1 MTAPPRAGDPT
12 VPGSRFASVLAGR
25 FHLMGL
31 IGVGAMGA
39 VYRARDLELGE
50 TVALKMLRPELVGSR
65 DMLELF
71 RREVRLARRVTHPN
85 VARIYDIGEHDQVSF
100 LTMQYVEGES
110 LAALLERREPIA
122 IARAIAITRDILA
135 GLWAAHDAGVLHRD
149 LKPGNVL
156 VTPEGRAVVTDFGVA
171 RAADSAPDETGG
183 LMVGTPLYMAPEQM
197 EGGAL
202 DARADLYA
210 VGVVLFE
217 MLTGQR
223 PIEGKSTMAVATTRL
238 TEPPPDPR
246 TLRPELSEALAK
258 VVLRLMAR
266 QPEDRFASAAEATV
280 ALATVEADEGLAT
293 VRWSAASVVTP
304 PGSAPPRAT
313 AAAPDPG
320 QRILVAVLPF
330 TNLGPPGE
338 EYLSDGVTDDVIDG
352 LSRSALLRVRPRG
365 AVMSYRGSDT
375 DPRKAG
381 LALGVHV
388 VVEGSVRRL
397 GERVRVT
404 ARLVS
409 VTDGFVLYSA
419 RFDRPAGE
427 ILQVADEATAAVAE
441 ALTAAMPDRTGHRP
455 ADPEVVDLYMRA
467 RHAFHAFSGSSIVEA
482 IRLLEEALA
491 RHPDDPA
498 LLAAYALA
506 VARRWIF
513 IQESDP
519 GIDALEVAERAV
531 ALAPDLGEPALARAA
546 VLSQLGHI
554 RAAVPDLC
562 RALVAAPHLADA
574 HELLGRLLLEVDRID
589 QGIERLELAMAI
601 EPHMVRARQECARGH
616 ALAGQ
621 LDRAL
626 AELESIERSPT
637 LTTITMRVRLALWQH
652 DDAALGSLGQAAA
665 ALPDLHGFV
674 QQIIARD
681 RFHIEQTAAPEIR
694 APARATPR
702 LLPPDPGRGRRLPRA
717 VGCGDPRHRAGGRL
731 RAHRHRLAR
740 PLPAPGAAAPQ
751 ARDPAPARHGRDPG
765 RRPAGGDRDR
775 PGSPARRRRRVSASA
790 QSPPPATRGRRTR
803 KRVVPPLRSARTLP
817 PWSDI
822 VRSTIASPRPVPL
835 ALVVK
840 NGSKIGA
847 PSDGSPGPLSA
858 TTMSMLL
865 PSSDR
870 PRATLPGPGPL
881 AAASMAFSTRL

>member
-1 MTAPPRAGDPT
+1 MAAPPRPGDPT
-12 VPGSRFASVLAGR
+12 VPGSRFASVVAGR

-65 DMLELF
+65 DMLEVF

-85 VARIYDIGEHDQVSF
+85 VARIYDIGEHDQVLF
-100 LTMQYVEGES
+100 LTMEYVEGDS
-110 LAALLERREPIA
+110 LATLLERHGPMPVE
-122 IARAIAITRDILA
+122 RAIALTRDILA

-171 RAADSAPDETGG
+171 RAADSAPEETGG
-183 LMVGTPLYMAPEQM
+183 LIVGTPLYMAPEQM
-197 EGGAL
+197 EGGRL

-217 MLTGQR
+217 MLTGRR
-223 PIEGKSTMAVATTRL
+223 PIEGKSTLAVASVRL

-246 TLRPELSEALAK
+246 SVRPALSEPLAQ
-258 VVLRLMAR
+258 VVLRLLAR
-266 QPEDRFASAAEATV
+266 RPEDRFASAAEATV
-280 ALATVEADEGLAT
+280 ALATIEADEGHAT
-293 VRWSAASVVTP
+293 VRWSAASAVTP
-304 PGSAPPRAT
+304 PARTGPLTTGGTSGA
-313 AAAPDPG
+313 G

-338 EYLSDGVTDDVIDG
+338 EYLSDGVTDDLIDG

-427 ILQVADEATAAVAE
+427 ILQVADEATSAVAE
-441 ALTAAMPDRTGHRP
+441 ALTASMPDRTGHRP

-467 RHAFHAFSGSSIVEA
+467 RHAFHAFSGGSILEA
-482 IRLLEEALA
+482 IRLLEEGLA
-491 RHPDDPA
+491 RQPEDPA

-513 IQESDP
+513 IQESGP
-519 GIDALEVAERAV
+519 GVDALEVAERAV

-546 VLSQLGHI
+546 VLTQLGHN

-562 RALVAAPHLADA
+562 RALSAAPHLADA

-589 QGIERLELAMAI
+589 PAIACLERAMAI

-616 ALAGQ
+616 ALLGDLA
-621 LDRAL
+621 RAR
-626 AELESIERSPT
+626 AELESIERTAT
-637 LTTITMRVRLALWQH
+637 LTTIMLRVRLALWQG
-652 DDAALGSLGQAAA
+652 DAGALRALRPAAAGMPELGQF
-665 ALPDLHGFV
+665 LDHV
-674 QQIIARD
+674 VARD
-681 RFHIEQTAAPEIR
+681 RFRIEQTAAPEIERRPERPR
-694 APARATPR
+694 AFYLQILAEGAAYLEQWEVATRAIE
-702 LLPPDPGRGRRLPRA
+702 RA
-717 VGCGDPRHRAGGRL
+717 VGFGLIDIAWLDRCPLLAPL
-731 RAHRHRLAR
+731 RAEPAIQPLRATVQARAAGLLGAIEAGLGHRLAG
-740 PLPAPGAAAPQ
+740 GA
-751 ARDPAPARHGRDPG
+751 G
-765 RRPAGGDRDR
+765 
-775 PGSPARRRRRVSASA
+775 
-790 QSPPPATRGRRTR
+790 
-803 KRVVPPLRSARTLP
+803 
-817 PWSDI
+817 
-822 VRSTIASPRPVPL
+822 
-835 ALVVK
+835 
-840 NGSKIGA
+840 
-847 PSDGSPGPLSA
+847 
-858 TTMSMLL
+858 
-865 PSSDR
+865 
-870 PRATLPGPGPL
+870 
-881 AAASMAFSTRL
+881 